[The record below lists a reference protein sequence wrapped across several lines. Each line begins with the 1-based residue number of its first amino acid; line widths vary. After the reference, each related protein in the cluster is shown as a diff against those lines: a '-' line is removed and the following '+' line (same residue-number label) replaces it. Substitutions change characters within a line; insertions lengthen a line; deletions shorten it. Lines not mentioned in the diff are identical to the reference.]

1 MKNEIKY
8 IIFCLIFTTS
18 IIVAHS
24 LDKDS
29 IVHIET
35 EQDLKNILQNNLGPS
50 AISFHMD
57 HCGWCMKMHPI
68 FEDLAHDDQFD
79 HITFYSV
86 NGPILKAYTHTKEC
100 LNQIVTGYPTI
111 FFMNQGKLV
120 DKQVGGAGRDVLAK
134 KLNGLSSSPE
144 KIKKKKKTTNK
155 NKKPKTSQQQKI
167 AAIAA
172 SKMKGA

>member
-1 MKNEIKY
+1 MKNGIKY
-8 IIFCLIFTTS
+8 IIFYLIFTTS
-18 IIVAHS
+18 IAVAHS

-86 NGPILKAYTHTKEC
+86 NGPTLKAYTHTKEL
-100 LNQIVTGYPTI
+100 LNEIVTGYPTI

-120 DKQVGGAGRDVLAK
+120 DKQVGGAGREIIAK
-134 KLNGLSSSPE
+134 KLNGLSSSPASSN
-144 KIKKKKKTTNK
+144 KK
-155 NKKPKTSQQQKI
+155 NKKASKNKNTKASQKKI

-172 SKMKGA
+172 SKIKAA

>member
-1 MKNEIKY
+1 MKNGIKY
-8 IIFCLIFTTS
+8 IIFYLIFTTS
-18 IIVAHS
+18 IVVAHS

-68 FEDLAHDDQFD
+68 FEDLAQDDQFD

-86 NGPILKAYTHTKEC
+86 NGPLLKAYTHTKEI
-100 LNQIVTGYPTI
+100 LNEIVTDYPTI
-111 FFMNQGKLV
+111 YFMNQGKLV
-120 DKQVGGAGRDVLAK
+120 DKQVGGAGRDILTK
-134 KLNGLSSSPE
+134 KLNGLSSSPASSN
-144 KIKKKKKTTNK
+144 KKKKKK
-155 NKKPKTSQQQKI
+155 NKYDKQKI

-172 SKMKGA
+172 SKIKAA